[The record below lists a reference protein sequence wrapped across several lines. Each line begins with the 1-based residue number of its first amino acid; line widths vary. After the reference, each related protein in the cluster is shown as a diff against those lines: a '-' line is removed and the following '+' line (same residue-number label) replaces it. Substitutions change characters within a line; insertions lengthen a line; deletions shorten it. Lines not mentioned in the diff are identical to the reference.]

1 MDNYLTPQEFIEMM
15 SANTAGALD
24 YIINLLYIKLL
35 EMVNLQLEINEEMD
49 EERVGELEYQMKAK
63 RREETS
69 LHRLESGIQS
79 RLKAG

>member
-1 MDNYLTPQEFIEMM
+1 MTAYLTPQEFLELMN
-15 SANTAGALD
+15 SNTTGALE
-24 YIINLLYIKLL
+24 YVIHLLYIKYL
-35 EMVNLQLEINEEMD
+35 EMVNLQLEINAEMD
-49 EERVGELEYQMKAK
+49 DDVIGGLEYEMKAK